1 MSEDARP
8 YLVAIIGAGPSGIYA
23 AEALA
28 QQSELPVEVVV
39 IDQLPVP
46 FGLVRYG
53 VAPDHPSI
61 RSIRKTLERTLE
73 RPRVRFFG
81 DVRIGQH
88 VSVEE
93 LRDRTDAV
101 IYAYGAGSDRR
112 LRIDGEHLD
121 GSIAAPEFV
130 AWYCGHPDIHS
141 EAVDDSAADPAAE
154 TAHPSGQADATG
166 SDLAGKIEQLLAT
179 TTSAVVVGVGN
190 VALDVARTLIKS
202 TEELAETDM
211 AEDVLDV
218 LAANRVTDVHL
229 LGRRGPA
236 YTSFTTKELRELG
249 QLDDVDLIMNSAD
262 FDLDESSAAVLG
274 TDKVAARNVAVMREW
289 LDRPVGQAARR
300 IHLHFWTRPTAVCG
314 EARVTAVE
322 VEQTA
327 INSDGGVVGTGQRQ
341 RIGAQL
347 VVRAVGYQGLALLGV
362 PYDAST
368 GRVPHAEGRVIRD
381 GEFSA
386 DEYATGWIKR
396 GPTGVIGTNKSDA
409 VETVASLLSDLPHQ
423 PGAPGHDLAELRDLL
438 AERDVH
444 PLDLRAWHRIDAAE
458 IERGVGHGRQ
468 RTTLARR
475 SELLAAAAS
484 EVGGDQTTDHEP
496 GPNPVRTNQPI

>member
-28 QQSELPVEVVV
+28 QQSELPVEVIV

-61 RSIRKTLERTLE
+61 RSIRNTLERTLE
-73 RPRVRFFG
+73 RPGVSFFG
-81 DVRIGQH
+81 DVRIGH
-88 VSVEE
+88 HLSIEE

-112 LRIDGEHLD
+112 LRIDGEDLD
-121 GSIAAPEFV
+121 GSIAAPELV
-130 AWYCGHPDIHS
+130 AWYCGHPDIHGD
-141 EAVDDSAADPAAE
+141 VLADPAAE
-154 TAHPSGQADATG
+154 AAHPAGQSDSSG
-166 SDLAGKIEQLLAT
+166 SDLAGRVEQLLST

-190 VALDVARTLIKS
+190 VALDVARVLIKS
-202 TEELAETDM
+202 VDELAETDM
-211 AEDVLDV
+211 AEDVLGV
-218 LAANRVTDVHL
+218 LAANTVTDVHL

-249 QLDDVDLIMNSAD
+249 QLEDVDLIMNPAD

-289 LDRPVGQAARR
+289 LDRPVGRATRR
-300 IHLHFWTRPTAVCG
+300 IHLHFWTRPTALCG
-314 EARVTAVE
+314 ESRVAAVE

-327 INSDGGVVGTGQRQ
+327 ISPEGGVVGTGHQQ
-341 RIGAQL
+341 RIEAQL
-347 VVRAVGYQGLALLGV
+347 VVRAVGYQGLALRGV

-381 GEFSA
+381 GQFSA

-409 VETVASLLSDLPHQ
+409 VETVASLLSDLRHS
-423 PGAPGHDLAELRDLL
+423 AVVPGHELAEVSDLL
-438 AERDVH
+438 AERDLQ
-444 PLDLRAWHRIDAAE
+444 PLDLHDWHRINAAE
-458 IERGVGHGRQ
+458 IALGVGLGRQ

-475 SELLAAAAS
+475 SELLAAAGADV
-484 EVGGDQTTDHEP
+484 EVDQSP
-496 GPNPVRTNQPI
+496 